1 MQGGCMIISR
11 VLVNSFKSILN
22 MSLPLDPKVTVVI
35 GANESGK
42 SNILKSIETFLPER
56 HLTLDYTCQYS
67 EFYQTGKYPQ
77 IGLELSGFTKDERLQ
92 LGKMYDGF
100 RNMDSFILM
109 REGPNLSDYKI
120 QTNDKMLT
128 IGNVKPLFTL
138 LPKIIY
144 FDTIPIIRD
153 RVDHDSLL
161 KGGKDFQTEV
171 NLLKIG
177 NVDDPSV
184 IFEDS
189 MRGRRAIEET
199 SREIT
204 QRIREVWQQEPSL
217 EIKLRVNGNLLYID
231 FSDATTVY
239 DTPKSRSL
247 GFLWYLSFYI
257 NFISTTLE
265 AKTNEYLFLLD
276 EPGLHLHPAGQKDLT
291 RLLENL
297 AEKNQLVYTT
307 HSPFMINRE
316 FPHRVRVVKKD
327 QEGTRVDNEAYREN
341 WRPLRQSIGLTVSD
355 LFFFS
360 SKGMD
365 SDIKKA
371 QIFK

>member
-1 MQGGCMIISR
+1 MIISR
-11 VLVNSFKSILN
+11 ILVNSFKSILN
-22 MSLPLDPKVTVVI
+22 MNLPLDPKVTVII

-42 SNILKSIETFLPER
+42 SNVLKSIETFLPER

-177 NVDDPSV
+177 NVEDPSV
-184 IFEDS
+184 IFEDT

-204 QRIREVWQQEPSL
+204 QRIRDVWKQEPSL

-257 NFISTTLE
+257 NFIATTLE

-316 FPHRVRVVKKD
+316 YPHRVRVVKKD

-365 SDIKKA
+365 SDVKKA

>member
-1 MQGGCMIISR
+1 MILSHIYI
-11 VLVNSFKSILN
+11 NAFKSILSL
-22 MSLPLDPKVTVVI
+22 SLPLDPKITVII

-42 SNILKSIETFLPER
+42 TNILKAIETFLPDR
-56 HLTLDYTCQYS
+56 DLTLEYTCQYS
-67 EFYQTGKYPQ
+67 EFYQSGKPPQ
-77 IGLELSGFTKDERLQ
+77 IGVEITGFTKEERIQ

-100 RNMDSFILM
+100 KNMDSFILM
-109 REGPNLSDYKI
+109 REGSNLTDYKI
-120 QTNDKMLT
+120 QTNDKTLT
-128 IGNVKPLFTL
+128 IGNVKPLFAL

-153 RVDHDSLL
+153 RVDKENLIA
-161 KGGKDFQTEV
+161 GGKEFQTEI

-177 NVDDPSV
+177 SVDDPSI

-189 MRGRRAIEET
+189 MRGRRAVEET

-204 QRIREVWQQEPSL
+204 HRIRQVWNQEPSL

-257 NFISTTLE
+257 NFIATTLE
-265 AKTNEYLFLLD
+265 AKNNEYLFLLD

-291 RLLENL
+291 KLLENL
-297 AEKNQLVYTT
+297 SEKNQVIYTT

-316 FPHRVRVVKKD
+316 FPNRVRVVNKD
-327 QEGTRVDNEAYREN
+327 NEGTSVDNEAYREN
-341 WRPLRQSIGLTVSD
+341 WKPLRQSIGLTISD

-365 SDIKKA
+365 PELAKKSS
-371 QIFK
+371 ILNKK

>member
-1 MQGGCMIISR
+1 MIISH
-11 VLVNSFKSILN
+11 VYINAFKSILSL
-22 MSLPLDPKVTVVI
+22 SLPLDSKITVII

-42 SNILKSIETFLPER
+42 TNILKSIETFLPDR
-56 HLTLDYTCQYS
+56 DLTTDHTCQYS
-67 EFYQTGKYPQ
+67 EFYQQGKSPQ
-77 IGLELSGFTKDERLQ
+77 IGLEITGFTKDERVQ

-100 RNMDSFILM
+100 RSLDSFVLM

-128 IGNVKPLFTL
+128 IGNVKPLFAL

-153 RVDHDSLL
+153 RVDMESLL
-161 KGGKDFQTEV
+161 KGGKDYQTEV

-177 NVDDPSV
+177 SVDDPSI

-204 QRIREVWQQEPSL
+204 QRIREVWNQAPSL

-257 NFISTTLE
+257 NFIATTLE
-265 AKTNEYLFLLD
+265 AKNNEYLFLLD

-291 RLLENL
+291 KLLENL
-297 AEKNQLVYTT
+297 SEKNQLIYTT

-316 FPHRVRVVKKD
+316 CPNRVRVVKKD
-327 QEGTRVDNEAYREN
+327 EEGTSVDNEAYREN
-341 WRPLRQSIGLTVSD
+341 WKPLRQSIGLTVSD

-365 SDIKKA
+365 ADAAKKA
-371 QIFK
+371 SLMNKK